1 MIVECE
7 CSNRGLCIFCTSD
20 NKNTNRKPKRLCAEA
35 VTKRLMRERS
45 EFLMNKK
52 CEDCNQSISHDAS
65 PRLVVVLNSNRPR
78 C

>member
-35 VTKRLMRERS
+35 VTK
-45 EFLMNKK
+45 
-52 CEDCNQSISHDAS
+52 
-65 PRLVVVLNSNRPR
+65 
-78 C
+78 